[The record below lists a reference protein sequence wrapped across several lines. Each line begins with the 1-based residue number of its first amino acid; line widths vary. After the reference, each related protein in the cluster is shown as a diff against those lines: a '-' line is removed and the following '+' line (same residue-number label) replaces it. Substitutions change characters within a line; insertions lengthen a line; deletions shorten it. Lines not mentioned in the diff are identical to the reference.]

1 MTMAVT
7 VPDARKEEEQHHEE
21 QTVPAA
27 TVNPQLRNVKTDTQ
41 EPVPSP
47 THPPVVINPAD
58 DDEDEDGELN
68 LTLENMYF
76 CNEVNVFLI
85 LITDVFQTS
94 SQKRERRERVALR
107 LESCPN
113 QVQQQRDTSSHLTS
127 YLGL

>member
-7 VPDARKEEEQHHEE
+7 VPDAKKEEEQHHEE

-27 TVNPQLRNVKTDTQ
+27 SVNPQLRSVKTETQ

-76 CNEVNVFLI
+76 CNEVNVFDSHHGCLSDQFSEEGEEGKGGPAPRK
-85 LITDVFQTS
+85 LPKS
-94 SQKRERRERVALR
+94 GAE
-107 LESCPN
+107 
-113 QVQQQRDTSSHLTS
+113 QRDTSSRLTS